1 MNYRLHAKVTHYN
14 SSHKGTQILMDFANE
29 YNEWASTYGKEQ
41 IVFPLT
47 ERGVKLMTDE
57 LDFRL
62 APEHLHQDGEISNAE
77 ADAKGQELMTVV
89 HNLRKYCN
97 KNKLKPP
104 NITEAWD

>member
-1 MNYRLHAKVTHYN
+1 MKNKLYARATHYN

-62 APEHLHQDGEISNAE
+62 APEHCIKTVKYLMQKQIE
-77 ADAKGQELMTVV
+77 KQESL
-89 HNLRKYCN
+89 
-97 KNKLKPP
+97 
-104 NITEAWD
+104 